1 MNIPI
6 EVHYRTRPDGRQV
19 AVVSA
24 VPRPG
29 QVYWLG
35 ESVVLG
41 EHAAK
46 SEVLGTPFAN
56 RTRGRIIR
64 RYDTKKVTV

>member
-41 EHAAK
+41 
-46 SEVLGTPFAN
+46 TPFAN

-64 RYDTKKVTV
+64 RYDTNKVTV